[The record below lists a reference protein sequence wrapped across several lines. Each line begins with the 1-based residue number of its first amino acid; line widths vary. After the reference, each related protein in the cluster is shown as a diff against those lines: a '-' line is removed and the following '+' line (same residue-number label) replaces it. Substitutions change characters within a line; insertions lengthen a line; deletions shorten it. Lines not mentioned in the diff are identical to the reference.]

1 MTSSSEG
8 DDFYESD
15 EFEEHSKL
23 MKHDIWYEYLIK
35 YSADNELTDKDYD
48 IKFVEKFQIKKYT
61 YDIQTEKG
69 KETDERRLY
78 YCRLP
83 EYELSVTGI
92 KPKNAYGYEYSEEN
106 VANENETQKGPTK
119 ECNKLRAIC
128 VGFILDDTKRIV
140 VS

>member
-1 MTSSSEG
+1 MNSSSEG
-8 DDFYESD
+8 DDFYASD
-15 EFEEHSKL
+15 EFKTQSKL
-23 MKHDIWYEYLIK
+23 MKHDIWYEYMNK
-35 YSADNELTDKDYD
+35 YGTKAQLTDKDYE

-61 YDIQTEKG
+61 YDMQTEKG

-78 YCRLP
+78 YSRLP
-83 EYELSVTGI
+83 EYELSVTGV
-92 KPKNAYGYEYSEEN
+92 KAKNAYGYEYSEEN
-106 VANENETQKGPTK
+106 VANENETKKGPTK